1 MTQSFLTVY
10 YLLLC
15 QTGNVEEKAEVAVP
29 VLLRGGED
37 PSNPGSPTDSP
48 LQLWDSTITSL
59 VQSSI
64 KPQCSTAGGDLFIL
78 TGAGSLK
85 AAEDEDNKCQTE
97 LLWSAVCCAV
107 PEGKSGF
114 TVGFI
119 RESGDRE
126 RKVSVKELEEML
138 GLEELFSEDC
148 GGASEE
154 NVEIPVS
161 AIGQI
166 ATGSTEKA
174 SDPNIRFDST
184 ENPKEDAASQVSDD
198 ANKDSDEAPTAVKKV
213 ASVDAQPDEDKAD
226 ITQEISSSATTSE
239 GSTESQRDV
248 TQTRAFGS
256 ESPESAPEDETV
268 DEQETDT
275 NSSSTL
281 VFVLSTTMSILKAPL
296 RPIFSTVTQ
305 LPGQVIYLSEPY
317 RHTLHFNNKANNHS
331 FIHLAG
337 TIMCLFKMGKGRQ
350 ILNLTST
357 AMLLQICRL
366 LKMLVCCG

>member
-1 MTQSFLTVY
+1 M
-10 YLLLC
+10 LC

-29 VLLRGGED
+29 ALLRGGED

-64 KPQCSTAGGDLFIL
+64 KPQCSTAGGDLYIL

-85 AAEDEDNKCQTE
+85 AAEDEDSKCPTE

-114 TVGFI
+114 ALGLI
-119 RESGDRE
+119 RESGDGE

-154 NVEIPVS
+154 NVEIPVGV
-161 AIGQI
+161 IGQM

-174 SDPNIRFDST
+174 SDPNIRFDNT
-184 ENPKEDAASQVSDD
+184 ENPEEEVGSDSASQVSND
-198 ANKDSDEAPTAVKKV
+198 ASKDSDEALTAVKK
-213 ASVDAQPDEDKAD
+213 AAGVDARPDEDEAD
-226 ITQEISSSATTSE
+226 ITQEISAGATTSE

-248 TQTRAFGS
+248 TQTRAFGA

-296 RPIFSTVTQ
+296 RPIFSTVTE
-305 LPGQVIYLSEPY
+305 LPGQVIYQSEPS
-317 RHTLHFNNKANNHS
+317 RHILHFNNKVNSHS
-331 FIHLAG
+331 FVHLAE
-337 TIMCLFKMGKGRQ
+337 TAMFLFKMGEGRQ
-350 ILNLTST
+350 ILDLTVT

-366 LKMLVCCG
+366 CSCG

>member
-1 MTQSFLTVY
+1 M
-10 YLLLC
+10 LC

-29 VLLRGGED
+29 ALLRGGED
-37 PSNPGSPTDSP
+37 PSNPGSLTDSP

-59 VQSSI
+59 VQSGI
-64 KPQCSTAGGDLFIL
+64 KPQCDTAGGDLYIL

-85 AAEDEDNKCQTE
+85 TAEDEDSKCLTE

-114 TVGFI
+114 TLGLI
-119 RESGDRE
+119 RESGDGE

-161 AIGQI
+161 VIGQI

-174 SDPNIRFDST
+174 SDPNIRFDNT
-184 ENPKEDAASQVSDD
+184 ENLEEEVGSDSASQVSDD
-198 ANKDSDEAPTAVKKV
+198 ASKDIDEAPTAVKK
-213 ASVDAQPDEDKAD
+213 AAGVDAQPDEDEAD
-226 ITQEISSSATTSE
+226 ITQEISSGATTSE

-256 ESPESAPEDETV
+256 ESPESAPESAPEEETV

-281 VFVLSTTMSILKAPL
+281 VFLLSTTLSILKAPL
-296 RPIFSTVTQ
+296 RPIFSTVTE
-305 LPGQVIYLSEPY
+305 LPGQVIYQSEPS
-317 RHTLHFNNKANNHS
+317 RHTLHFSNKANSHS
-331 FIHLAG
+331 FMHLAE
-337 TIMCLFKMGKGRQ
+337 TVMCLFKMGEGRQ
-350 ILNLTST
+350 ILDLTVT
-357 AMLLQICRL
+357 AMQLHICRL
-366 LKMLVCCG
+366 CSCG

>member
-1 MTQSFLTVY
+1 M
-10 YLLLC
+10 LC
-15 QTGNVEEKAEVAVP
+15 QTGNVEEKAQVAVP
-29 VLLRGGED
+29 ALLREGED

-64 KPQCSTAGGDLFIL
+64 KPQCSTAGGDLYIL
-78 TGAGSLK
+78 TGAGSFK
-85 AAEDEDNKCQTE
+85 ATEDEDNKCQTE

-114 TVGFI
+114 TVGLI
-119 RESGDRE
+119 RESGDGE

-161 AIGQI
+161 VNGQI
-166 ATGSTEKA
+166 ATGSAEKA

-184 ENPKEDAASQVSDD
+184 ENLEEEVGSDTASQVSDD
-198 ANKDSDEAPTAVKKV
+198 GSKDSDEAPTAVKK
-213 ASVDAQPDEDKAD
+213 AAGVDAQPDEDEAD
-226 ITQEISSSATTSE
+226 MTQ
-239 GSTESQRDV
+239 GSTESLRDV

-296 RPIFSTVTQ
+296 RPIFSTVTE
-305 LPGQVIYLSEPY
+305 LPGQVIYQSEPSRHTLHY
-317 RHTLHFNNKANNHS
+317 LTPPHTLHFNNKANNHS
-331 FIHLAG
+331 FIHLAE
-337 TIMCLFKMGKGRQ
+337 TVMC
-350 ILNLTST
+350 
-357 AMLLQICRL
+357 
-366 LKMLVCCG
+366 

>member
-1 MTQSFLTVY
+1 M
-10 YLLLC
+10 LC

-29 VLLRGGED
+29 ALLRGGED

-64 KPQCSTAGGDLFIL
+64 KPQCSTAGGDLYIL

-85 AAEDEDNKCQTE
+85 AAEDEDSKCPTE

-114 TVGFI
+114 TLGLI
-119 RESGDRE
+119 RESGDGE

-161 AIGQI
+161 VIGQM

-174 SDPNIRFDST
+174 SDPNIRFDNT
-184 ENPKEDAASQVSDD
+184 ENPEEEVGSDSASQVSND
-198 ANKDSDEAPTAVKKV
+198 ASKDSDEASTAVKR
-213 ASVDAQPDEDKAD
+213 AAGVDAQPDEDEAD
-226 ITQEISSSATTSE
+226 ITQEISSGATTSE

-248 TQTRAFGS
+248 TQTRAFGA

-296 RPIFSTVTQ
+296 RPIFSTVTE
-305 LPGQVIYLSEPY
+305 LPGQVIYQSEPS
-317 RHTLHFNNKANNHS
+317 RHILHLNNKANSHS
-331 FIHLAG
+331 FVHLAE
-337 TIMCLFKMGKGRQ
+337 TAMCLFKMGEGRQ
-350 ILNLTST
+350 ILDLTVT

-366 LKMLVCCG
+366 CSCG